1 MSLCGS
7 LFNTFVSK
15 FAKFN
20 DDKQAKL
27 VVEQLMPLFQT
38 CISGV
43 INSHAT
49 PSMRSEFYSILNK
62 FILKIFQNR
71 FLSTKVMEL
80 VRSVHKKLLPII
92 TNDALYSEGLSRIN
106 SIFLIE
112 SLLKLE
118 SASLSQE
125 QFIFSHVLKQSFLS
139 QVIRALRRT
148 DQVIRLSTS
157 PTSEL
162 TFNELF
168 VELTAFKANVY
179 LLIKIAQ
186 SQKGALQLVQN
197 ELFATLKSMDLL
209 QIDPD
214 LGLTLHAHEV
224 QDFKNIS
231 IKVLLDTPLSLSDL
245 VNPDSKYEDTISLN
259 ELVVPI
265 FELVTTVLLS
275 MGPTYKPGVV
285 QTKEFMK
292 KVDELVMGVLK
303 RDYLLETGQVS
314 KALSDK
320 EGDEIL
326 LLQKLVR
333 LFTIIDSV
341 VGA

>member
-1 MSLCGS
+1 MIY
-7 LFNTFVSK
+7 K
-15 FAKFN
+15 
-20 DDKQAKL
+20 
-27 VVEQLMPLFQT
+27 
-38 CISGV
+38 
-43 INSHAT
+43 
-49 PSMRSEFYSILNK
+49 
-62 FILKIFQNR
+62 
-71 FLSTKVMEL
+71 
-80 VRSVHKKLLPII
+80 
-92 TNDALYSEGLSRIN
+92 
-106 SIFLIE
+106 
-112 SLLKLE
+112 
-118 SASLSQE
+118 
-125 QFIFSHVLKQSFLS
+125 
-139 QVIRALRRT
+139 
-148 DQVIRLSTS
+148 
-157 PTSEL
+157 
-162 TFNELF
+162 
-168 VELTAFKANVY
+168 
-179 LLIKIAQ
+179 
-186 SQKGALQLVQN
+186 
-197 ELFATLKSMDLL
+197 
-209 QIDPD
+209 
-214 LGLTLHAHEV
+214 
-224 QDFKNIS
+224 DFKNIS